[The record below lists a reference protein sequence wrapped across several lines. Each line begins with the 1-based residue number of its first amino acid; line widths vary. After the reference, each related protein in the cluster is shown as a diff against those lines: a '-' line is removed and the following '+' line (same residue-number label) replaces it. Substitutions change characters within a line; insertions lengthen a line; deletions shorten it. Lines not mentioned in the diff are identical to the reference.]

1 MKTNITN
8 RTITGLKPKEKP
20 YEVRDTQLK
29 GLLIRV
35 QPSGVMTFYLEY
47 ERGKRVK
54 LGRVGAI
61 TLCQAREMA
70 KQHLS
75 DAYQGDDP
83 IEKKRKAKAESLSQF
98 LDETYKSWLLVNQ
111 RSGQLTYE
119 RMEMTFKELMPL
131 KLNNITPWLIEKW
144 RSKRKQDG
152 LKATTINRE
161 LADLKAC
168 LNRAVEWGAIDDNP
182 IKNIRLSRIDSQ
194 AKVRYLTPEEEQRI
208 RENLDKRET
217 KLREDR
223 ESGNQW
229 RYERGKRPMPSLLKT
244 AFADHLKPAVL
255 LSLNTGLRR
264 GELFGLKWEDIDFDK
279 RNLTVTG
286 ENAKSKKTRHVPLND
301 EAYRV
306 LKGWQKQTHQGS
318 TYIFEGRDRK
328 PMHDVRKSWGKL
340 LEESQVNGFRWHDLR
355 HTFASKLVMAGVDLN
370 TVRELLGHSDYK
382 MTLRYAHLAPEH
394 KAAAVSK
401 LCN

>member
-1 MKTNITN
+1 
-8 RTITGLKPKEKP
+8 
-20 YEVRDTQLK
+20 
-29 GLLIRV
+29 
-35 QPSGVMTFYLEY
+35 MTFYLEY

-61 TLCQAREMA
+61 SLHQAREMA

-83 IEKKRKAKAESLSQF
+83 IEKKRKAKAENLRRF
-98 LDETYKSWLLVNQ
+98 LDETYKPWLLANQ

-119 RMEMTFKELMPL
+119 RMEMTFKELLPL
-131 KLNNITPWLIEKW
+131 KLNDITPWLVEKW
-144 RSKRKQDG
+144 RSRRKQDG
-152 LKATTINRE
+152 LKATNINRE

-182 IKNIRLSRIDSQ
+182 IKNVRLSRIDSQ
-194 AKVRYLTPEEEQRI
+194 AKVRYLTKDEESSLRKQLDL
-208 RENLDKRET
+208 REK
-217 KLREDR
+217 KLRADR

-229 RYERGKRPMPSLLKT
+229 RKERNKRLMVSLAET
-244 AFADHLKPAVL
+244 AYADHLKPAVL

-264 GELFGLKWEDIDFDK
+264 GELFGLKWEDVDFDK

-301 EAYRV
+301 EAMV
-306 LKGWQKQTHQGS
+306 ALTGWQAQARKAS
-318 TYIFEGRDRK
+318 EYVFEGRDGK
-328 PMHDVRKSWGKL
+328 PFHDVRKSWANL
-340 LEESQVNGFRWHDLR
+340 LKESNINGFRWHDLR
-355 HTFASKLVMAGVDLN
+355 HTFASKLVMTGVDLN

-401 LCN
+401 LCGATK